1 MNWKL
6 LCVKLLI
13 NLSSMKSIKHLI
25 LIVVLF
31 ASFNTLNAQSAQDAY
46 TKDWYHKD
54 PATKVYGIKLEQTY
68 AELLNSK
75 SPKKKVVV
83 AVIDSGIDT
92 THEDLRPVLWRNQK
106 EIIGN
111 GIDDDKNGYIDDV
124 HGWNFIGGKDGSNV
138 GKDSYE
144 AARVYYKFK
153 SEFGDQIIN
162 EKSLTPEKKK
172 AYQMYTKA
180 KFQLEAQA
188 KEASMYII
196 ILKDIVTKLPS
207 ADSILK
213 IALGKTVYT
222 GDELA
227 NFKSTDPA
235 VTKARA
241 ALLGFFQQTQQM
253 ENTNVG
259 LLNELIQF
267 YEGEQSKVEAVEKEP
282 KRYRADVV
290 KDNYNDPKDRFY
302 GNNDVMGTDAS
313 HGTHVAGIIGALRNN
328 NLGINGI
335 ADHIEIMP
343 IRAVPDGD
351 EHDKD
356 VANAIRYAVD
366 NGAWVINMSFGKSF
380 SPEKNWVDDAVK
392 YASSKGVLLVH
403 AAGNDAKNID
413 TEDNFP
419 SRNFDGDTSRP
430 FSNWITVGASGA
442 RAKELAAPFSNYG
455 KREVDV
461 FAPGVRIYSTIPG
474 GNTYGEKDGTSM
486 ASPVVAG
493 LAALI
498 LSYFPELTPEQ
509 VISIIKTSSLKIS
522 DKSTY
527 KPGSEEEDASLYD
540 LSSTGGLVNA
550 YDAIKLASTTKGE
563 RISEQDKKKK

>member
-1 MNWKL
+1 MKL
-6 LCVKLLI
+6 
-13 NLSSMKSIKHLI
+13 IKH
-25 LIVVLF
+25 VLF
-31 ASFNTLNAQSAQDAY
+31 TLVSFIAFNSLYAQSSLDAY
-46 TKDWYHKD
+46 SKDWFLKD
-54 PATKVYGIKLEQTY
+54 PASQVYGIKLEQTY
-68 AELLNSK
+68 TELLKQK
-75 SPKKKVVV
+75 SPKKKIVV

-92 THEDLRPVLWRNQK
+92 AHEDLKPVLWRNEK

-111 GIDDDKNGYIDDV
+111 GIDDDKNGYVDDI
-124 HGWNFIGGKDGSNV
+124 HGWNFIGGKDGTNV

-144 AARVYYKFK
+144 AARVYYKYK
-153 SEFGDQIIN
+153 AEFGDKTID

-172 AYQMYTKA
+172 AYQMYAKA

-188 KEASMYII
+188 KEASMYVL
-196 ILKDIVTKLPS
+196 ILKDIVSKLPS

-213 IALGKTVYT
+213 IALGKQIYT
-222 GDELA
+222 GDDLA
-227 NFKSTDPA
+227 NFTTSEPA
-235 VTKARA
+235 VAKARA

-253 ENTNVG
+253 ENTNAV
-259 LLNELIQF
+259 LINELIQF
-267 YEGEQSKVEAVEKEP
+267 YEGEQSKIEAVEKEP

-313 HGTHVAGIIGALRNN
+313 HGTHVAGIIGAVRNN
-328 NLGINGI
+328 NIGIKGV
-335 ADHIEIMP
+335 ADHVAIMP

-356 VANAIRYAVD
+356 IANAIRYAVD

-380 SPEKNWVDDAVK
+380 SPEKSWVDEAVK
-392 YASSKGVLLVH
+392 YASAKGVLLVH

-413 TEDNFP
+413 IEDNFP
-419 SRNFDGDTSRP
+419 SRNFDSDTLQP

-442 RAKELAAPFSNYG
+442 TQKELAAPFSNYG

-493 LAALI
+493 LAGLI
-498 LSYFPELTPEQ
+498 LSYYPELTPEQ
-509 VISIIKTSSLKIS
+509 VISIIKNSSMKIT
-522 DKSTY
+522 DKTTY
-527 KPGSEEEDASLYD
+527 KPGTEDESVSLVD

-550 YDAIKLASTTKGE
+550 YDAIKLAASTKGE
-563 RISEQDKKKK
+563 RKLDQDKKKK

>member
-1 MNWKL
+1 MKL
-6 LCVKLLI
+6 
-13 NLSSMKSIKHLI
+13 IKH
-25 LIVVLF
+25 VLF
-31 ASFNTLNAQSAQDAY
+31 TLVSFIAFNSLNAQSSVDAY
-46 TKDWYHKD
+46 SKDWFLKD
-54 PATKVYGIKLEQTY
+54 PASQVYGIKLEQTY
-68 AELLNSK
+68 TELLKQK
-75 SPKKKVVV
+75 SPKKKIVV

-92 THEDLRPVLWRNQK
+92 AHEDLKPVLWRNEK

-111 GIDDDKNGYIDDV
+111 GIDDDKNGYVDDI
-124 HGWNFIGGKDGSNV
+124 HGWNFIGGKDGTNV

-144 AARVYYKFK
+144 AARVYYKYK
-153 SEFGDQIIN
+153 AEFGDKTID

-172 AYQMYTKA
+172 AYQMYAKA

-188 KEASMYII
+188 KEASMYVL
-196 ILKDIVTKLPS
+196 ILKDIVSKLPS

-213 IALGKTVYT
+213 IALGKQIYT
-222 GDELA
+222 GDDLA
-227 NFKSTDPA
+227 NFTTSEPA
-235 VTKARA
+235 VAKARA

-253 ENTNVG
+253 ENTNAV
-259 LLNELIQF
+259 LINELIQF

-313 HGTHVAGIIGALRNN
+313 HGTHVAGIIGAVRNN
-328 NLGINGI
+328 NIGIKGV
-335 ADHIEIMP
+335 ADHVAIMP

-356 VANAIRYAVD
+356 IANAIRYAVD

-380 SPEKNWVDDAVK
+380 SPEKSWVDEAVK

-413 TEDNFP
+413 IEDNFP
-419 SRNFDGDTSRP
+419 SRNFDSDTLQP

-442 RAKELAAPFSNYG
+442 TQKELAAPFSNYG

-493 LAALI
+493 LAGLI
-498 LSYFPELTPEQ
+498 LSYYPELTPEQ
-509 VISIIKTSSLKIS
+509 VISIIKNSSMKIT
-522 DKSTY
+522 DKTTY
-527 KPGSEEEDASLYD
+527 KPGTEDESVSLVD

-550 YDAIKLASTTKGE
+550 YDAIKLAASTKGE
-563 RISEQDKKKK
+563 RKLDQDKKKK

>member
-1 MNWKL
+1 MKMKKHILLGL
-6 LCVKLLI
+6 LCFAAI
-13 NLSSMKSIKHLI
+13 NA
-25 LIVVLF
+25 V
-31 ASFNTLNAQSAQDAY
+31 TAQSSLNAY
-46 TKDWYHKD
+46 TKDWHLKD
-54 PATKVYGIKLEQTY
+54 PSSQVYGIKLEQAY
-68 AELLNSK
+68 AELLKQKN
-75 SPKKKVVV
+75 PKKKIVV

-92 THEDLRPVLWRNQK
+92 AHEDLKPVLWTNEK
-106 EIIGN
+106 EIVGN
-111 GIDDDKNGYIDDV
+111 GIDDDKNGYVDDV

-144 AARVYYKFK
+144 AARVFYKYK
-153 SEFGDQIIN
+153 TEFGDKAIEVN
-162 EKSLTPEKKK
+162 SLTAEKKR
-172 AYQMYTKA
+172 AYQNYTKA

-188 KEASMYII
+188 KEAAMYVL
-196 ILKDIVTKLPS
+196 ILKDVVAKLPS

-213 IALGKTVYT
+213 IALGKQIYT
-222 GDELA
+222 GDDLA
-227 NFKSTDPA
+227 NFTTTEPA
-235 VTKARA
+235 VSKARA

-253 ENTNVG
+253 ESTN
-259 LLNELIQF
+259 LTFINELVQF
-267 YEGEQSKVEAVEKEP
+267 YEGEKSKVEALEKEP
-282 KRYRADVV
+282 KRYRAEVV
-290 KDNYNDPKDRFY
+290 KDNYDDPKDRFY

-313 HGTHVAGIIGALRNN
+313 HGTHVAGIIGAARNN
-328 NLGINGI
+328 NLGINGV
-335 ADHIEIMP
+335 ADYVAIMP

-380 SPEKNWVDDAVK
+380 SPEKTWVDEAVK

-413 TEDNFP
+413 IEDNFP
-419 SRNFDGDTSRP
+419 SRNFDSDTLQP
-430 FSNWITVGASGA
+430 FPNWITVGASGA
-442 RAKELAAPFSNYG
+442 TPKELAAAFSNFG

-498 LSYFPELTPEQ
+498 LSYYPELTAEQ
-509 VISIIKTSSLKIS
+509 VISIIKTSSLKVG
-522 DKSTY
+522 DKSTI
-527 KPGSEEEDASLYD
+527 KPGTEDEKVSLYD
-540 LSSTGGLVNA
+540 LSSTGGVVNA
-550 YDAIKLASTTKGE
+550 YDALNLASTFKGE
-563 RISEQDKKKK
+563 RKLEQEKKKK